1 MLQAEVLS
9 TLKTISQHLSYTSNE
24 GITDLFKIMFPDSD
38 IASTFLRGINKTAYI
53 TKFGLARFITK
64 ELTEQ
69 VNQAAGF
76 VPCLMK
82 ASTKP
87 TKPNGWTSM
96 CVIGPVTAFDQGT
109 LVCSSWAM
117 PRRWTF

>member
-1 MLQAEVLS
+1 MPTFQAEVVW
-9 TLKTISQHLSYTSNE
+9 TLKTISQHHSYTSNE
-24 GITDLFKIMFPDSD
+24 DITDLFKIMFPDSD

-76 VPCLMK
+76 VPMLDESLNK
-82 ASTKP
+82 TTK
-87 TKPNGWTSM
+87 TKQLDIHLRYWAGDRVRSRYF
-96 CVIGPVTAFDQGT
+96 G
-109 LVCSSWAM
+109 SWAM